1 MEIDAPSAPTSSP
14 SKAGAGAA
22 ADAASSGGDKQIK
35 IHPLAIIGISDHHT
49 RVISGGSALPPSAP
63 VVGLLFGHQD
73 GATISIVDAEE
84 MEYPERGSTAAAA
97 VAGEDSSHRQ
107 NILRKID
114 LHQKVFPRHEVV
126 GWYRVHTDDDDNNN
140 NSAIDIVPTD
150 DDLRMNQEEMAQY
163 CGEGVESPLFVLM
176 NAASPQ
182 YTGVVP
188 SDENNKKPSS
198 SASTSLDDTLP
209 LTVYE
214 TLVSDGGGGV
224 GVGGS
229 AFVNATFELET
240 HEPERIAVEKVFQT
254 QPSNAAGSAAQQKEK
269 EASVSKHDKKG
280 GVGGSSSSSSKRDDK
295 KEFKPSFVRGPSELE
310 MQLDTLQSSI
320 RSMNVRMSIL
330 LEFLQKVERGEIP
343 PDNALLR
350 SIDGLLQ
357 QLPLVLTALEEG
369 SGPKKKS
376 PLVELE
382 NDYSDTMLLSYLAA
396 VAKTAKSVHVYSE
409 KFRGA
414 FESGKSDLRRPMY

>member
-1 MEIDAPSAPTSSP
+1 M
-14 SKAGAGAA
+14 
-22 ADAASSGGDKQIK
+22 
-35 IHPLAIIGISDHHT
+35 
-49 RVISGGSALPPSAP
+49 
-63 VVGLLFGHQD
+63 GLLFGNQD

-84 MEYPERGSTAAAA
+84 MEYPEKGSTQTATTTTSD
-97 VAGEDSSHRQ
+97 GESSHRQ

-126 GWYRVHTDDDDNNN
+126 GWYRVHTDNN
-140 NSAIDIVPTD
+140 NSSSELEIVPTD

-182 YTGVVP
+182 YTGVDP
-188 SDENNKKPSS
+188 SDDNDNKKSSSSSS

-214 TLVSDGGGGV
+214 TLVSEGGCAGGGG
-224 GVGGS
+224 S
-229 AFVNATFELET
+229 AFFVNATFELET

-254 QPSNAAGSAAQQKEK
+254 QMSNAAGSAAQQKEK
-269 EASVSKHDKKG
+269 EAAAAAACAKDDKKG
-280 GVGGSSSSSSKRDDK
+280 GGGSSSSSKRGDDK

-310 MQLDTLQSSI
+310 MQLDSLQSSI

-357 QLPLVLTALEEG
+357 QLPLVLAALEEG
-369 SGPKKKS
+369 SSLGGRGGGAKKKS
-376 PLVELE
+376 LVELE
-382 NDYSDTMLLSYLAA
+382 NDYTDTMLLSYLAA

-414 FESGKSDLRRPMY
+414 FESGKSDMRRAMY